1 MASDNKNFAELHL
14 KIITNIRES
23 LLDVTYRDE
32 MTDAEVEELVQQMTN
47 ISEYVVELLGIE
59 VQRENEDGSISALL
73 RLKAD

>member
-1 MASDNKNFAELHL
+1 MASDNNNFAELHL

>member
-1 MASDNKNFAELHL
+1 MASDNNNFAELHL

-73 RLKAD
+73 RLKAE